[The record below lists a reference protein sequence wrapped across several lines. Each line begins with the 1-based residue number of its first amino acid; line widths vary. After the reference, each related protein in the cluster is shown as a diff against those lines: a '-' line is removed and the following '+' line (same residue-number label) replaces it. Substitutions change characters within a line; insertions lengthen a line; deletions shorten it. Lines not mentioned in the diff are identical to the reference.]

1 MRGESIL
8 TLSHT
13 LNLFRQSPDTLQ
25 ANLTDAVEVSEQT
38 KAVLDH
44 LGSAKQ
50 FLQTIMELG
59 AIACEVS

>member
-1 MRGESIL
+1 M
-8 TLSHT
+8 
-13 LNLFRQSPDTLQ
+13 LQ
-25 ANLTDAVEVSEQT
+25 AIPDDAVKVLEQT